1 METRDKPIE
10 RTIPTEPIEV
20 IKSDTMK
27 NMVEAMNKH
36 YEDNKNT
43 IDEPI
48 KIIEGGGP
56 PLPPQALIG
65 GDEPPKIGIPSPPP
79 PPPPP
84 PIFDP
89 SKVPKK
95 PKKPVIKK

>member
-1 METRDKPIE
+1 METHDKPIE
-10 RTIPTEPIEV
+10 KTIPTEPIKV

-27 NMVEAMNKH
+27 NMVEAVNKH

-56 PLPPQALIG
+56 PLPPPALIG
-65 GDEPPKIGIPSPPP
+65 GDEPPKIGIPPPP
-79 PPPPP
+79 PPPPTY
-84 PIFDP
+84 F
-89 SKVPKK
+89 
-95 PKKPVIKK
+95 